1 MSSHKVEAAKPRHS
15 KHEQTVCRAI
25 RERWFIEEI
34 EELIGSIE
42 ATTIHRIAKRHG
54 LKAKHAP
61 KRPDFMRTK
70 RIAES
75 ASDIG
80 VESTAVLFRLSP
92 ETVRQKVR
100 LLPQLEKEYR

>member
-1 MSSHKVEAAKPRHS
+1 MAEQS
-15 KHEQTVCRAI
+15 KYENTVVRCLH
-25 RERWFIEEI
+25 ERWFIEEI
-34 EELIGSIE
+34 EAFIRGIE

-54 LKAKHAP
+54 MKARHAP

-75 ASDIG
+75 ANDIG
-80 VESTAVLFRLSP
+80 IESTAGLFRLQP

-100 LLPQLEKEYR
+100 LLPRLEKEYR

>member
-1 MSSHKVEAAKPRHS
+1 MAEPS
-15 KHEQTVCRAI
+15 KYENTVVRCL

-34 EELIGSIE
+34 EGLIGSIE

-80 VESTAVLFRLSP
+80 VESTAGLFRLSP